1 MHLTTAVPCKLLVS
15 VSSHHCRLAGKV
27 YKELFR
33 SSGSAVLVDTSGTEY
48 QCVVQSE
55 ARNDMRPQFTL
66 RVRTSL
72 GVESQKHEH

>member
-1 MHLTTAVPCKLLVS
+1 MHTACFCKCS
-15 VSSHHCRLAGKV
+15 YHCPLAGKV

-33 SSGSAVLVDTSGTEY
+33 SSSSAVLVDTSGTEY

-66 RVRTSL
+66 RVRAST
-72 GVESQKHEH
+72 GVGSAKKHAH

>member
-1 MHLTTAVPCKLLVS
+1 M
-15 VSSHHCRLAGKV
+15 

-33 SSGSAVLVDTSGTEY
+33 SSSSAVLVDTSGTEY

-66 RVRTSL
+66 RVRAST
-72 GVESQKHEH
+72 GVGSAKKHAH